1 MRSVCSEDSPSSQ
14 LKRKLPAL
22 EMELGWAG
30 GALGF
35 KKTLLYG
42 GTIEVAMFELK
53 ANSYTA
59 NTQQIDSG
67 MTADECNFPYLGQKE
82 KL

>member
-59 NTQQIDSG
+59 NTHSFMHVFLLIYS
-67 MTADECNFPYLGQKE
+67 MIIYYLTKS
-82 KL
+82 